1 LRTPKRS
8 SPKRRRRGVS
18 PSTSPARTLITEKLH
33 NACITSTVEHL
44 TPLKLRAALSI
55 YIYVSM
61 RLLRLIKNN
70 NILQLIP
77 YGIVVSTIVGVTE
90 LLPVWKRYFIGYIR
104 IGSRLKNT
112 RKKWSC
118 VCIYIYSFIYLVHLF
133 TLFTYN
139 KTIFL
144 NFYTVVQHQFS
155 FLLVFNCQ
163 YLIWA

>member
-1 LRTPKRS
+1 MCCYKNITSVISAGERFCKARGRFFHGVRERAPAAVDSNQISFVMFARLCSTTAHRAASLRTPKRS

-90 LLPVWKRYFIGYIR
+90 LLPV
-104 IGSRLKNT
+104 
-112 RKKWSC
+112 
-118 VCIYIYSFIYLVHLF
+118 
-133 TLFTYN
+133 
-139 KTIFL
+139 
-144 NFYTVVQHQFS
+144 
-155 FLLVFNCQ
+155 
-163 YLIWA
+163 